1 MRQFSKLSI
10 AVLCALG
17 ITAVTAQ
24 TVQRDGKEVK
34 PAQTRA
40 PVQTAQAPAGGAAA
54 GGAAGGATAAVGT
67 TTAGTIAF
75 VSLGVVAVAGAV
87 SDANSEAAVTHN
99 P

>member
-1 MRQFSKLSI
+1 MRQLSKLSI

-17 ITAVTAQ
+17 ITAVGAQ

-40 PVQTAQAPAGGAAA
+40 PVQTAQAQAGGAAA
-54 GGAAGGATAAVGT
+54 GGAAGGVAAGGAVAG
-67 TTAGTIAF
+67 GTIGF
-75 VSLGVVAVAGAV
+75 ISLGVVAATAAT
-87 SDANSEAAVTHN
+87 ANSGDAAVTHN